1 MYVTARESFGLLT
14 VRKVGECKKDCG
26 QGEFSRL
33 QSFFHFDIYGAMCHK
48 NSVCCKNK
56 GTFWKQTLHIKKH
69 LYKSVECSF
78 LQMLYLNIDQL
89 GSQIISSAAPSARPS
104 SRSPHNVPHSKRRT
118 QRHRPLTLFRIRR
131 EYCRLC

>member
-1 MYVTARESFGLLT
+1 ML
-14 VRKVGECKKDCG
+14 KK
-26 QGEFSRL
+26 QG
-33 QSFFHFDIYGAMCHK
+33 DILETDFAH
-48 NSVCCKNK
+48 
-56 GTFWKQTLHIKKH
+56 KKH
-69 LYKSVECSF
+69 LYKSVECSS

-104 SRSPHNVPHSKRRT
+104 LRSHHNVPHSKRRT